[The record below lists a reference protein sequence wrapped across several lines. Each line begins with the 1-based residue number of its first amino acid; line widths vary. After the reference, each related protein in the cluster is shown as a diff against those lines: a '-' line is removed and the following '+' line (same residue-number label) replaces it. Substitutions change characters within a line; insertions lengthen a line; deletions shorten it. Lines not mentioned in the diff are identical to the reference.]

1 MRISVSITKE
11 DLQLID
17 DHCKSTGI
25 KRSTFLTRSALKEL
39 VAHDGILTIKQLN
52 KAGELFELESEVREK

>member
-17 DHCKSTGI
+17 DHCKSMGI
-25 KRSTFLTRSALKEL
+25 WRSAFLTRSALKEL
-39 VAHDGILTIKQLN
+39 VAHDGILTIKQLD
-52 KAGELFELESEVREK
+52 KAGKLFEVKEK